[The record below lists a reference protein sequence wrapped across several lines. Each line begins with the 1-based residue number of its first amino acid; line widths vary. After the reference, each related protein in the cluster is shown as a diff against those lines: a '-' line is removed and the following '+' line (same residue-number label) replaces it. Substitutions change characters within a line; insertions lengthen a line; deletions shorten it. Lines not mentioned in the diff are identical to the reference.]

1 MNSSVG
7 FCGSPAVCA
16 PRTARGPAVSAL
28 RGCAWLAPCAP
39 RRATAVQR
47 TATHST
53 IVAADKALALPKELE
68 KLVDSFASVPDDK
81 LRYQQ
86 LLFFAKKLPP
96 MGDCLM
102 TEANLV
108 RGCTSVVYVSVSV
121 DKDGIVHLEGT
132 SDGQLTKG
140 LVALLVNGLKGC
152 TVEEVLAVD
161 PSFIKAS
168 GLSVSLTPSR
178 NNGFVNMVAKIK
190 QSLREWLEA
199 ENAPL
204 VERNDDDDDDIA
216 DRPIYS
222 SMMRKAA
229 KLKPVELSLQDNSAQ
244 HAGHS
249 AMRGGNLGSF
259 GESHF
264 KIRVVSDVFEGLP
277 LVKRHQVVYAL
288 FADEMKSVHALN
300 IDARTP
306 SEVAAKASK

>member
-1 MNSSVG
+1 MTSAVG
-7 FCGSPAVCA
+7 FCGAPTALA
-16 PRTARGPAVSAL
+16 PRAARARAVSA
-28 RGCAWLAPCAP
+28 RHGCSWLAPALQ
-39 RRATAVQR
+39 RRATAVPR
-47 TATHST
+47 RAT

-86 LLFFAKKLPP
+86 LLFFAKNLPP

-152 TVEEVLAVD
+152 TVDEVLGVD

-204 VERNDDDDDDIA
+204 VERAEDEEDDIA
-216 DRPIYS
+216 GRPIYS
-222 SMMRKAA
+222 SMMKKVAA
-229 KLKPVELSLQDNSAQ
+229 LNPVELSLKDNSAA

-249 AMRGGNLGSF
+249 AMRGGDLGSF

-264 KIRVVSDVFEGLP
+264 HIKVVSDAFEGLP
-277 LVKRHQVVYAL
+277 LVKRHQLVFTL
-288 FADEMKSVHALN
+288 FAEEMKSVHALQ
-300 IDARTP
+300 IEARTP
-306 SEVAAKASK
+306 AEVAQKAKN

>member
-1 MNSSVG
+1 MNSIVG
-7 FCGSPAVCA
+7 FCSVPVALA
-16 PRTARGPAVSAL
+16 PRATHMPAVSAQ
-28 RGCAWLAPCAP
+28 RGSSWLAP
-39 RRATAVQR
+39 AVQR
-47 TATHST
+47 RTTTASRRAA
-53 IVAADKALALPKELE
+53 IVAADKTLALPRELE

-96 MGDCLM
+96 MRDCLK

-121 DKDGIVHLEGT
+121 DEDGIVHLEGT

-152 TVEEVLAVD
+152 TVDEVLAVD

-204 VERNDDDDDDIA
+204 VERTEEDEEDIA
-216 DRPIYS
+216 GRPIYS
-222 SMMRKAA
+222 SMMKKAA
-229 KLKPVELSLQDNSAQ
+229 SLKPVELTLKDNSAA

-264 KIRVVSDVFEGLP
+264 QIKIVSEAFEGLS
-277 LVKRHQVVYAL
+277 LVKRHQLIFAL
-288 FADEMKSVHALN
+288 FADEMKSVHALQ
-300 IDARTP
+300 IEARTP
-306 SEVAAKASK
+306 SEVE